1 VRATGRYIRKHRTER
16 GLTYAQVAEA
26 MGVHEIT
33 VRNWEKS
40 KKALRPL
47 VVLAFKQ
54 AVMTRR
60 GTAKVVAP
68 FMRKPKP

>member
-1 VRATGRYIRKHRTER
+1 MKATGRYIRKHRTLR
-16 GLTYAQVAEA
+16 KLTYAQVAKA
-26 MGVHEIT
+26 LGVHEIT

-54 AVMTRR
+54 AVLRER
-60 GTAKVVAP
+60 GYKVIAP
-68 FMRKPKP
+68 FVKKG